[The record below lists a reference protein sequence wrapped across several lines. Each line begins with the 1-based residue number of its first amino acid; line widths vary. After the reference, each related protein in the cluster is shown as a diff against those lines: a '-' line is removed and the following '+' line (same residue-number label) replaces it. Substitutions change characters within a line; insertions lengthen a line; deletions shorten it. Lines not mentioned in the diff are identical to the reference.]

1 MTKEAHN
8 MLDFT
13 TSLGYSLCRLSGNAD
28 LFLSSCI
35 THADAV
41 QMGSLSMTL
50 AAAALMAF
58 FGIRTLA

>member
-1 MTKEAHN
+1 

>member
-1 MTKEAHN
+1 

-13 TSLGYSLCRLSGNAD
+13 TSLGYAVCRLSGNAD